1 MLLEKIKS
9 RLADK
14 QLELEVT
21 ENAKHHIIEGGYDVM
36 YGARPLKRYIQQ
48 HIETLVSREI
58 ISKDLEPGT
67 KLVVDYDGQFYCSFA
82 R

>member
-1 MLLEKIKS
+1 
-9 RLADK
+9 
-14 QLELEVT
+14 
-21 ENAKHHIIEGGYDVM
+21 M

-67 KLVVDYDGQFYCSFA
+67 KLIIDYENGFII

>member
-1 MLLEKIKS
+1 VDLLLEKLKS

-21 ENAKHHIIEGGYDVM
+21 ENAKYHIIEGGYDVM

-67 KLVVDYDGQFYCSFA
+67 KMIVDYNDS
-82 R
+82 